1 MPKKAV
7 AIYFICALIGA
18 ALFIFFTFPR
28 TKDQIPASN
37 MQRPFPSQPG
47 PGNVP
52 VPETPPHP
60 ATPAA
65 PHGPSL
71 RVMAWA
77 SPAEAQALSARL
89 DDYAARTGQVASL
102 TLVNDEA
109 TYRRDLPQ
117 ALASATPPDLCLI
130 DARDFCGADPARD
143 FAAIEP
149 DRTAATRSIDAFT
162 VNGTV
167 KALPDEFSVDV
178 LYYDPSDFDRAGVAA
193 PGPHWT
199 WDVLE
204 AISRAL
210 TSVHLKNAQGAPIYA
225 LELPANFDFWN
236 MLCTQA
242 GHPALDA
249 GSWHLADAAGK
260 DAELRSLDFIHTFF
274 QELSVTPPP
283 PGAGDRP
290 GRYFAQRQAAMLVAG
305 SDLTA
310 SLPNFGYRVTVLPR
324 DMCSASLARV
334 NGWAVAAR
342 SPRADDAQQ
351 LAAFLSTQPL
361 HAGWCAVR
369 PGAPTDGFSAI
380 CQLTLGESVIPRLG
394 AKDEPMAQFLDAQIG
409 QLARQAN
416 GDCGQFYAR
425 IQAQYQNGLAP
436 QQVESTLPK
445 AAAN

>member
-7 AIYFICALIGA
+7 AIYLICALIGA

-37 MQRPFPSQPG
+37 MQRPFPSG
-47 PGNVP
+47 PGNAP

-60 ATPAA
+60 TTPVA

-77 SPAEAQALSARL
+77 SPSETQALSARL
-89 DDYAARTGQVASL
+89 DDYAAQTGQVASL

-109 TYRRDLPQ
+109 TYRHDLPQ
-117 ALASATPPDLCLI
+117 ALASDSPPDLCLI
-130 DARDFCGADPARD
+130 DARDFSGADPTRD
-143 FAAIEP
+143 FAVVPP
-149 DRTAATRSIDAFT
+149 DRSDAARSIDAFT
-162 VNGTV
+162 VNGVV
-167 KALPDEFSVDV
+167 KAFPDEFSVDM
-178 LYYDPSDFDRAGVAA
+178 LYYDPSAFDRAGIAA

-204 AISRAL
+204 AISRAVA
-210 TSVHLKNAQGAPIYA
+210 SVHLKNAQGAPIYA
-225 LELPANFDFWN
+225 LELPADFDFWN

-249 GSWHLADAAGK
+249 GNWHLADAGSK

-274 QELSVTPPP
+274 QGLSVTAPP
-283 PGAGDRP
+283 PGAGDQP
-290 GRYFAQRQAAMLVAG
+290 GRYFAQRQAAMFIGG
-305 SDLTA
+305 SSLTA

-334 NGWAVAAR
+334 NGWAVVAR
-342 SPRADDAQQ
+342 SPRADDAQK

-361 HAGWCAVR
+361 HAGWCAVQ
-369 PGAPTDGFSAI
+369 PGAPTDGFEAI
-380 CQLTLGESVIPRLG
+380 CQLALSQSVIPRLG
-394 AKDEPMAQFLDAQIG
+394 AKDLPMAQFLDAQIG

-425 IQAQYQNGLAP
+425 IQAQYQNGFAP
-436 QQVESTLPK
+436 QQVESSLPK